1 MKVFVTGASGY
12 LGFSA
17 ASALARAGHD
27 VRGLIRR
34 PEAAARLRAAEI
46 RPVMGTLQ
54 QPAAFLDVAAECS
67 VLIHAAVDYQADTRA
82 LDRSTVDALLGCANR
97 GAQPKT
103 LIYTS
108 GAWIY
113 GDTGDGLAD
122 ETAPLHSASTDRNR
136 GEVERRV
143 LESSAVRGLV
153 IRPGCVYGGRGG
165 LTGLWFEDAEQGE
178 IRVVGD
184 GRNHWS
190 MVHVADLGDAYV
202 RLAESGWR
210 GAIFNV
216 TDRSRATVND
226 MAEAIARASSH
237 NPKITHVPVAEA
249 AKQMGAM
256 AEALAL
262 NQHLDSRKAVSLL
275 GWQPRHGGFVDGAAV
290 YYEAWKAWRA

>member
-12 LGFSA
+12 IGFSV

-34 PEAAARLRAAEI
+34 PEAAALLHAAEI

-54 QPAAFLDVAAECS
+54 QPASFMEVAAECP

-82 LDRSTVDALLGCANR
+82 LDRSTVDALLDTSNR

-113 GDTGDGLAD
+113 GDTGDGMAD

-136 GEVERRV
+136 GAVERRV
-143 LESSAVRGLV
+143 LESPAVRGLV

-165 LTGLWFEDAEQGE
+165 LTGMWFEGAEQGE
-178 IRVVGD
+178 VRVVGD

-190 MVHVADLGDAYV
+190 MVHVADLGAAYV
-202 RLAESGWR
+202 RLAESGRR
-210 GAIFNV
+210 GEVFNV
-216 TDRSRATVND
+216 TDRSRPTVND
-226 MAEAIARASSH
+226 MAQAVAQASGRD
-237 NPKITHVPVAEA
+237 PKITHVPVAAA

-275 GWQPRHGGFVDGAAV
+275 GWQPRHGGFVDSAATC
-290 YYEAWKAWRA
+290 YESWKALR